1 MLAPSKWR
9 RLIGFV
15 LTAYWA
21 ALLVGT
27 HWPHLPAIGPEN
39 TDKVLHVTAYCGLA
53 ALLTL
58 YVLACRKMNWRRL
71 VFVVLVLAVAGG
83 LDELT
88 QPPFHRTADWND
100 WFADLVGIGIGS
112 LLGVWLNTRLTR
124 WGNNQQTKASS
135 N

>member
-1 MLAPSKWR
+1 MPPPSKWR
-9 RLIGFV
+9 RLIGFI
-15 LTAYWA
+15 LTAYWT

-27 HWPHLPAIGPEN
+27 HWPKLPAFGPEN

-58 YVLACRKMNWRRL
+58 YVLAGRKMNWRRL
-71 VFVVLVLAVAGG
+71 AFIVLVLAVAGG

-100 WFADLVGIGIGS
+100 WFADLAGIGLGS
-112 LLGVWLNTRLTR
+112 LLGACLNARLIR
-124 WGNNQQTKASS
+124 WGNNQQS
-135 N
+135 NA